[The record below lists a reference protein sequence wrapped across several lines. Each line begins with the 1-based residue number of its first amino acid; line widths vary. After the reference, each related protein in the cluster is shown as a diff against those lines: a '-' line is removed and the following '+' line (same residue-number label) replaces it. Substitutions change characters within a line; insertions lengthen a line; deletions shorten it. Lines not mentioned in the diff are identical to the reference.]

1 MHDLGLE
8 NDLGADGCVEIHD
21 QHDVHGVHG
30 EEQMSVRGFE
40 RVRKSVLWPLWMSG
54 RSENGVWSVK

>member
-30 EEQMSVRGFE
+30 EEQLSVHGFE
-40 RVRKSVLWPLWMSG
+40 RV
-54 RSENGVWSVK
+54 